1 VSAPREAI
9 ERGQTALDGSGVKTP
24 ADSLGRR
31 VEAGLA
37 GALASLGD
45 APRPCWSGSLSRPS
59 LALGVARKLRGDA
72 GLPAG
77 FWQAALAIQLAH
89 EASLV
94 HDDIVDS
101 ATVRRGRPSY
111 VALHGVESAVLHGDR
126 LLTTAYR
133 AAAATAHAGFVTAFA
148 DGLARMVAGE
158 SSHRH
163 SGARALTDAE
173 YVAMVSAKTGELLGL
188 AVSAA
193 AVLGGDGRAPELAS
207 LGRRTGVVYQRVD
220 DLLDYCPSAPGG
232 KPRLLDHD
240 NGRWTWVLGSSAV
253 PLDAGSAEVRRLLFA
268 SAPGGSPMRRALN
281 RVREEA
287 EAVRSDLRRLLGHLP
302 PLESMLDGWVGSAQE
317 AIALEESALARDG
330 AGGASV
336 EVSSPAHPGTRRLA
350 AGVG

>member
-1 VSAPREAI
+1 MSAPGEAI
-9 ERGQTALDGSGVKTP
+9 ARRENATDGSGAGTP
-24 ADSLGRR
+24 APTVGR

-37 GALASLGD
+37 GALAGLGD
-45 APRPCWSGSLSRPS
+45 APLACWSGSLSRPS
-59 LALGVARKLRGDA
+59 LALGVARKLRGEA

-111 VALHGVESAVLHGDR
+111 VALHGVASAVLHGDR

-133 AAAATAHAGFVTAFA
+133 AAAATTHAGFVTAFA
-148 DGLARMVAGE
+148 DALARMVAGE
-158 SSHRH
+158 ASHRR

-188 AVSAA
+188 ALSAA
-193 AVLGGDGRAPELAS
+193 AVLAGDGRAPELAS

-240 NGRWTWVLGSSAV
+240 NGRWTWVLGSPSV
-253 PLDAGSAEVRRLLFA
+253 PLDAGSAEVRRFLFA
-268 SAPGGSPMRRALN
+268 PGPNGSPMRRALA

-287 EAVRSDLRRLLGHLP
+287 DAVRSDLRRLLGHLP
-302 PLESMLDGWVGSAQE
+302 PLESMLDGWVEAARD
-317 AIALEESALARDG
+317 AIASEESAMARDG
-330 AGGASV
+330 AGHASV
-336 EVSSPAHPGTRRLA
+336 GISSPVPPGQRRLA
-350 AGVG
+350 AGMG